1 MILDAMGLCCLD
13 ERVVGS
19 DMTDAKSFV
28 SEDQRREH
36 HDGDQLESV
45 RK

>member
-1 MILDAMGLCCLD
+1 MILDAIVLCWSD

-19 DMTDAKSFV
+19 DMTDAKSFM

-36 HDGDQLESV
+36 
-45 RK
+45 